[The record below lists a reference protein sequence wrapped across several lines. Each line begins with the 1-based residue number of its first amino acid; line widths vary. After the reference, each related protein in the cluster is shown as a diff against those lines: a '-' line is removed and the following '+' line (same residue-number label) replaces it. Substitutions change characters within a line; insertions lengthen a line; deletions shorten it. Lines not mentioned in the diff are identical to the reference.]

1 MIRKSCFI
9 ILGIAL
15 GLLTKMGIENLFP
28 QINGTTYVA
37 CILLSLL
44 LIVVILTI
52 IFRLSDKL
60 KQKIQHR

>member
-1 MIRKSCFI
+1 MIKRNCFI

-15 GLLTKMGIENLFP
+15 GLLTKMGIDNLFP
-28 QINGTTYVA
+28 QMTGIPYIA

-44 LIVVILTI
+44 IIVVILTL

-60 KQKIQHR
+60 K